1 MNQQAALRVLAATAL
16 IGLGVALF
24 FALFEKV
31 SEEVDTPQDPLVRQN
46 PFRAAEILLGRMG
59 LDVKSFASP
68 RDLDGELAE
77 GATLLLP
84 TARQTLS
91 PERSRELVAWV
102 ERGGHLIVVT
112 WTVWD
117 DPERRPDPILDPLGL
132 QQVYDAEI
140 ESQIWPPEEREPKP
154 EKPADDTRE
163 NAPLEVSDP
172 PPARP
177 VIADK
182 KRPEGP
188 PVAKVTLPGRRAPLR
203 AQFDPRFSWTDSE
216 KRAHFSIADDAGTHL
231 VQVKVGEGQIT
242 ALTDSGFLSNE
253 GLWDEGEVF
262 HYGGIANFD
271 HAELV
276 YRLATSGDR
285 HGPVYLVWKEDWP
298 GLLTLLLEHAWQTVV
313 SGGLLL
319 GAWVWLRSRRIGPT
333 LADRPTDRRQL
344 MEHVD
349 AAGRFDWRN
358 DSGGSLVASVR
369 EGLLDRVKVRY
380 PTWSVLGRV
389 ELAHRLAELA
399 GLPPGQVAHAL
410 GSEPVL
416 SRGARDRESFV
427 RKIATLEAVRKAL

>member
-1 MNQQAALRVLAATAL
+1 MNQQAVLRALAAAAL

-46 PFRAAEILLGRMG
+46 PFRAAEILLERMG
-59 LDVKSFASP
+59 LEVESFASP

-112 WTVWD
+112 PD
-117 DPERRPDPILDPLGL
+117 RRADPILDPLGL
-132 QQVYDAEI
+132 HQVFDPGI
-140 ESQIWPPEEREPKP
+140 ESRIWPEEEREPEP
-154 EKPADDTRE
+154 EEPDDDTSE

-172 PPARP
+172 PRARP
-177 VIADK
+177 ALEK
-182 KRPEGP
+182 KKHPKGP
-188 PVAKVTLPGRRAPLR
+188 PVATVDLPGRSASLR
-203 AQFDPRFSWTDSE
+203 AQFDPRFSWNDSE
-216 KRAHFSIADDAGTHL
+216 KRAHFAISDEAGTHL
-231 VQVKVGEGQIT
+231 VQLKLGEGQIT

-253 GLWDEGEVF
+253 GLWDEKEIF

-285 HGPVYLVWKEDWP
+285 HGPVYVVWKEDWP

-313 SGGLLL
+313 SGALLL
-319 GAWVWLRSRRIGPT
+319 GAWVWLRSRRVGPT

-349 AAGRFDWRN
+349 AVGRFDWRN
-358 DSGGSLVASVR
+358 DSGRSLLASAR
-369 EGLLDRVKVRY
+369 EALLERVKARY

-389 ELAHRLAELA
+389 ELAQRLAELA
-399 GLPPGQVAHAL
+399 GLPPGQVVHAL
-410 GSEPVL
+410 GSEPVF
-416 SRGARDRESFV
+416 SRGAREREAFV
-427 RKIATLEAVRKAL
+427 RNIATLEAVRKAL